1 MENLLNPAIQCTDPD
16 QLQFCLK
23 ISDEEYWYCEPNWYH
38 EKLMPYTCNREQEL
52 IETYKGNPKLL
63 LHKARVDEEVK
74 AFVLDRQLWLCGS
87 SKISDFEHGVP
98 LQLLKDYGYKWDSFN
113 NDAERNQ
120 IICEIYFEQHPM
132 DFRQDI

>member
-16 QLQFCLK
+16 RLQFCLK

-63 LHKARVDEEVK
+63 LRKAQVDDEVK

-87 SKISDFEHGVP
+87 SEMSDFEPGEP
-98 LQLLKDYGYKWDSFN
+98 LQLLKDYGYEWDSFN